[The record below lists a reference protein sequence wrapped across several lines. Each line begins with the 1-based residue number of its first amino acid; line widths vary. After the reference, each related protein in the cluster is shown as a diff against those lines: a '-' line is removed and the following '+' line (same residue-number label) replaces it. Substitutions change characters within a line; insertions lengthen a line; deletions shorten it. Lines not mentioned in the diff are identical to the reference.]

1 MSPNAV
7 AVKLPKAATPV
18 SGDRLQLQRRCRC
31 GAHTHGSGPC
41 ASCAAAQEGLQR
53 KASVQQV
60 TDDFEREA
68 ERLAARTLSTTS
80 TTSAGA
86 VPVKP
91 VTHGPMTAGMP
102 ADVVN
107 VLRTSGAPLATTL
120 RNDMERRFGHD
131 FSQVRVHADSGAAH
145 SAATQLAQAYTVGS
159 HIVFGA
165 DRFSPHSATGRHLLA
180 HELTHVLQ
188 QRSAPALQRQ
198 PLDDAGSGAPA
209 VADGGVDQGTAAG
222 SAAGSGGA
230 VSDAGTGSAGATPAA
245 PQGSAAAAPLPT
257 RVPSNEAEAI
267 EDTAKV
273 YPDDSDV
280 TSAISRV
287 APQVQ
292 KELGNDVDYQR
303 KFLYRCS
310 LYLGPHPNTVDHF
323 KGIAEFT
330 FADSTKLPLHQDTI
344 DKLVAVQ
351 SVIGAKNM
359 PSSGTGF
366 ALRQLI
372 RQAPVAFPGMM
383 VHAMGYAIDFRAAN
397 NPHFK
402 DPRQVAV
409 QALYTTGATTFH
421 QSTGTWKQR
430 RETIRKMGAGEIG
443 ENSKEQKDFL
453 AELNT
458 EGQRDLAGNQ
468 AITHQLPASEL
479 AELKSLRTQYK
490 DYQKQKKG
498 FDAHLAAA
506 KKKLKKGESFDLH
519 PEDIVHAMLNPDHS
533 ERGQLISEMVAVA
546 AKRLTIVGRTREI
559 LHDLISKAD
568 VDIQRV
574 RKLPHV
580 TDSEKDYK
588 AALAQLG
595 KASTDAKRAVAAAD
609 LDLKQTRSVLA
620 QHVKAE
626 ARLDTSISKEHRP
639 AQLAKLQSQR
649 AEEERKKRDAA
660 AVNVISAANR
670 VTAGAEEG
678 QAAASLDDAQKAK
691 ERRVWLQNLE
701 DLQSSL
707 SDAGF
712 DPRLV
717 FGIGDADA
725 EADRSVRDPSLVQL
739 FSRGFFSV
747 DQPMPATVKAPASG
761 GAGPPKVVAPK
772 GKGAAKPPAKAVAPP
787 PPHGFDL
794 HFMEEMAKHGF
805 DQGAEWAPHG
815 VDSMHF
821 EDVANVD
828 AMHRPTDAKPS

>member
-1 MSPNAV
+1 MSPNVA
-7 AVKLPKAATPV
+7 AVKLPKAATPA
-18 SGDRLQLQRRCRC
+18 SGDRLQLQRRCTC
-31 GAHTHGSGPC
+31 GAHTHGSGRC
-41 ASCAAAQEGLQR
+41 ARCAAAQAGLQG
-53 KASVQQV
+53 KAGA
-60 TDDFEREA
+60 DDFEQEA
-68 ERLAARTLSTTS
+68 DRLAARTLSTS
-80 TTSAGA
+80 SAKNEEA

-91 VTHGPMTAGMP
+91 VTHRGMTAGMP
-102 ADVVN
+102 ADVVS
-107 VLRTSGAPLATTL
+107 VLRTSGAPLAKTL
-120 RNDMERRFGHD
+120 RNDMEQRFGHD
-131 FSQVRVHADSGAAH
+131 FSQVRVHTDSGAAQ

-165 DRFSPHSATGRHLLA
+165 DRFSPHGAAGRHLLA

-188 QRSAPALQRQ
+188 QRAMPALQRQ
-198 PLDDAGSGAPA
+198 PLDDAGGSASA
-209 VADGGVDQGTAAG
+209 IVDGGIDQSTSAG
-222 SAAGSGGA
+222 SAAGSGSGP
-230 VSDAGTGSAGATPAA
+230 VSDAGAGSAAATPAA
-245 PQGSAAAAPLPT
+245 PQGSAAVAPLPT

-267 EDTAKV
+267 EDTAKF
-273 YPDDSDV
+273 YPDDSAV
-280 TSAISRV
+280 TAAIASV

-292 KELGNDVDYQR
+292 KELGTDVEYQR

-330 FADSTKLPLHQDTI
+330 FADSTKLSLHQDTI
-344 DKLVAVQ
+344 NKLAAVQ
-351 SVIGAKNM
+351 RVIGAKYM

-402 DPRQVAV
+402 DPRLVAV

-430 RETIRKMGAGEIG
+430 RETIRKMGAGELD

-453 AELNT
+453 AELDT
-458 EGQRDLAGNQ
+458 EGQRDSAGNQ

-490 DYQKQKKG
+490 EFQKQKKV

-506 KKKLKKGESFDLH
+506 KKKLKKGESFDLQRA
-519 PEDIVHAMLNPDHS
+519 DIIRAMLNPDQS
-533 ERGQLISEMVAVA
+533 ERGKLISEMVAVG
-546 AKRLTIVGRTREI
+546 AKRFAIVERTREI

-568 VDIQRV
+568 VEIQKM

-580 TDSEKDYK
+580 TDSDKDYK
-588 AALAQLG
+588 AALAQLS
-595 KASTDAKRAVAAAD
+595 KASADAKRAVAAAD
-609 LDLKQTRSVLA
+609 LDLKHTRSVLA

-626 ARLDTSISKEHRP
+626 ARLDTSISKERRP
-639 AQLAKLQSQR
+639 AQLAKLQTQR
-649 AEEERKKRDAA
+649 TEEERKKNEAA
-660 AVNVISAANR
+660 TANTASAANR
-670 VTAGAEEG
+670 VSVATREA

-691 ERRVWLQNLE
+691 DRRVWVQNLE
-701 DLQSSL
+701 GLQSGL

-739 FSRGFFSV
+739 FSRGFFNI
-747 DQPMPATVKAPASG
+747 DQPAPVPAPATPPAG
-761 GAGPPKVVAPK
+761 GAAGPSKAAP
-772 GKGAAKPPAKAVAPP
+772 KGAAKPSTKATAPAPL
-787 PPHGFDL
+787 HGFDL

-805 DQGAEWAPHG
+805 DQGAEWTPGG

-821 EDVANVD
+821 EDVASVD
-828 AMHRPTDAKPS
+828 AMHTPTDAKRS